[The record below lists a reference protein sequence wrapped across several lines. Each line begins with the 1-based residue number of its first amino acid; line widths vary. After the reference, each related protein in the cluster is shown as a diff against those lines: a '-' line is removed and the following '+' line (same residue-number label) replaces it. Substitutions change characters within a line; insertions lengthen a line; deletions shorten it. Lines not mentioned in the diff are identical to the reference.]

1 MEIHFL
7 DPAPQ
12 NTRPVLMLHGLG
24 ADSRSW
30 AFQFPALIEAGF
42 RPIAPDLPG
51 FGRSPMIN
59 HQWNIPSITDQL
71 MEWMRDHGFIQLP
84 VVGIS
89 MGGAI
94 ALQLVLNEPELVSQ
108 LVLVN
113 TFACL
118 RPRKIRTVTYLMR
131 RFIQSTLHGGS
142 SQAEIVAYHLFPNP
156 DQAELRLAITQLIR
170 ETDPQ
175 VYRTAMRAIAVF
187 DVRKRLSEIRAPTL
201 LISGE
206 LDATVPL
213 DNQMELAERI
223 PGVQHVIIPNARH
236 AVVADQPEKFNSA
249 LLDFLR
255 TADEPSLIGTPLSD

>member
-51 FGRSPMIN
+51 FGRSPAIERK
-59 HQWNIPSITDQL
+59 WNIPSITDHVI
-71 MEWMRDHGFIQLP
+71 EWMQEKDFLHLP

-94 ALQLVLNEPELVSQ
+94 ALQLALNHPEYLSQ

-118 RPRKIRTVTYLMR
+118 RPRKIQTVTYLVR
-131 RFIQSTLHGGS
+131 RFVQSTIHGGS

-187 DVRKRLSEIRAPTL
+187 DVRKWLSGLRTPTL
-201 LISGE
+201 VISGE

-213 DNQMELAERI
+213 DNQMELVERI
-223 PGVQHVIIPNARH
+223 PGAQQVIIPNARH
-236 AVVADQPEKFNSA
+236 AVVADQPEKFNFA
-249 LLDFLR
+249 LLTFLQSS
-255 TADEPSLIGTPLSD
+255 DEASLIGIPQIG